1 MNRDSLKSLYEKYGE
16 KKFAAEV
23 VNLINEGDVN
33 ESNFSL
39 GALWSAMGEP
49 SLKPKAINMSAKVSE
64 NDFDIEEAIDSSA
77 FPKITGALINKVV
90 QEAYELE
97 YGIGDM
103 LVTKIPSSVKD
114 ETIVGFS
121 EDMAMQEV
129 EENMAYQEGSIGEKY
144 HKINNRKFGRIISLS
159 EEMVKFDQTG
169 QMVMRAKRIGE
180 AARGKHERIIMDAV
194 LGLTASGINASW
206 RPGGTAT
213 TLYNSASADPYTTA
227 TLDNLGA
234 IVLADETDL
243 DEAGALLGA
252 FTDENGLPMVV
263 NPKILLTGMALRST
277 ANKICYSGQSV
288 VSDSPAGSK
297 NIYTGTDVKTSNYI
311 DTLVSATAWYYGDFK
326 KQFVYTDVFPLQV
339 LQAKA
344 GNEKE
349 FENDIVIRFKARFM
363 GGAGAITNRYVVQ
376 ANV

>member
-263 NPKILLTGMALRST
+263 NPKIMLTGMALRST
-277 ANKICYSGQSV
+277 ANKTCYSGQSV

>member
-227 TLDNLGA
+227 TLNNLGA
-234 IVLADETDL
+234 IALADETDL

>member
-1 MNRDSLKSLYEKYGE
+1 
-16 KKFAAEV
+16 
-23 VNLINEGDVN
+23 
-33 ESNFSL
+33 
-39 GALWSAMGEP
+39 
-49 SLKPKAINMSAKVSE
+49 
-64 NDFDIEEAIDSSA
+64 
-77 FPKITGALINKVV
+77 
-90 QEAYELE
+90 
-97 YGIGDM
+97 
-103 LVTKIPSSVKD
+103 
-114 ETIVGFS
+114 
-121 EDMAMQEV
+121 
-129 EENMAYQEGSIGEKY
+129 
-144 HKINNRKFGRIISLS
+144 
-159 EEMVKFDQTG
+159 
-169 QMVMRAKRIGE
+169 
-180 AARGKHERIIMDAV
+180 
-194 LGLTASGINASW
+194 
-206 RPGGTAT
+206 
-213 TLYNSASADPYTTA
+213 
-227 TLDNLGA
+227 
-234 IVLADETDL
+234 
-243 DEAGALLGA
+243 
-252 FTDENGLPMVV
+252 MVV